1 MNIKQFTLAL
11 GAILLLGGVFGLDDA
26 ASAKNRT
33 IPRLNSA
40 QAQDWIIGLN
50 HLSTPIHDNGFPN
63 GDIEL
68 IFGNM
73 EW

>member
-11 GAILLLGGVFGLDDA
+11 GASLLLGGVFIDTE
-26 ASAKNRT
+26 SSVNNRMT
-33 IPRLNSA
+33 PRLNSA

-50 HLSTPIHDNGFPN
+50 HLTRPIHDKGFPN

-68 IFGNM
+68 IFGNT

>member
-1 MNIKQFTLAL
+1 MNLKQFTLAL
-11 GAILLLGGVFGLDDA
+11 GAIVLVGSVFVDTA

-50 HLSTPIHDNGFPN
+50 HLSRPIHDKGFPN
-63 GDIEL
+63 GDIDL
-68 IFGNM
+68 IFGDM